1 MRRGAGGARW
11 PKGTRGPR
19 DRWGW
24 HSGKG
29 GSDRCRPAPSPTRLS
44 PPSAFA
50 PPLIPLPLS
59 HFTSEVPH
67 PSVPIPHTPPNPP
80 AAYPVRR
87 TLRRLPTD
95 ASPASLPHA
104 TPISTPLPIPPP
116 ICGGGWGPTGC
127 RPGVARGMGGRGRP
141 VPWMSHPLS
150 RSGSPGSQPGE
161 MAQRMEPRGRALEA
175 GGREGEAAPP
185 HALHT
190 PTLLRP
196 RGRRGGG
203 WRNAKKGWYPPSRL
217 AGAPWAHS
225 ASGDGAQGLAP
236 AGPGTLPDALRSGQ
250 RPLGPAAPSPPGP
263 FAPSR
268 HPPGFRL
275 LRIRSC
281 HP

>member
-1 MRRGAGGARW
+1 MRCGAAFATPAAAAAAAARLGPEHRAGGYRCAGGREARAGQREPADPAIDGAGTVAREAVTGAA
-11 PKGTRGPR
+11 PP
-19 DRWGW
+19 
-24 HSGKG
+24 H
-29 GSDRCRPAPSPTRLS
+29 RPPASPLLQL
-44 PPSAFA
+44 FA

-59 HFTSEVPH
+59 HLTSEVPH
-67 PSVPIPHTPPNPP
+67 PSVPIPHSLPNPP

-127 RPGVARGMGGRGRP
+127 LPGVARGMGGRGRP

-161 MAQRMEPRGRALEA
+161 MAQRMEPWGRALEA

-203 WRNAKKGWYPPSRL
+203 
-217 AGAPWAHS
+217 
-225 ASGDGAQGLAP
+225 
-236 AGPGTLPDALRSGQ
+236 
-250 RPLGPAAPSPPGP
+250 
-263 FAPSR
+263 
-268 HPPGFRL
+268 
-275 LRIRSC
+275 
-281 HP
+281 